1 MNTEAG
7 YNKNAEADNW
17 TASLAYSEWKVMNV
31 GGECETLSMVA
42 VNYDDSPDDAP
53 DQELGAKVS
62 HLHYLDTL
70 FYNS

>member
-17 TASLAYSEWKVMNV
+17 TASLAYSELKVMNV

-42 VNYDDSPDDAP
+42 VNYD
-53 DQELGAKVS
+53 
-62 HLHYLDTL
+62 
-70 FYNS
+70 N

>member
-1 MNTEAG
+1 MNSEPG

-17 TASLAYSEWKVMNV
+17 TASLAISEFKVMNV

-42 VNYDDSPDDAP
+42 VNYNDSPDDAP
-53 DQELGAKVS
+53 DQEFGANVS
-62 HLHYLDTL
+62 HLVCLDTL